1 MKLFLNIFCWILA
14 VFCIYFPCTYFNSD
28 MNKKD
33 FQVKHILV
41 NTQEKASS
49 IRNDILEK
57 KITFDAAAKEY
68 SLCES
73 KENNGDLG
81 YNTKGKLDKDFEN
94 AVLKLD
100 TNVIS
105 EPVQTQAGWHLIKVV
120 DVKHFSDAEN
130 FGKRY

>member
-33 FQVKHILV
+33 FHIQHILV
-41 NTQEKASS
+41 ETEEQASS

-57 KITFDAAAKEY
+57 KITFDDAAQKY
-68 SLCES
+68 STCDS
-73 KENNGDLG
+73 KENNGDIG
-81 YNTKGKLDKDFEN
+81 YNVKGSLNKDFEN

-100 TNVIS
+100 NNVIS
-105 EPVQTQAGWHLIKVV
+105 EPVKTQVGWHLIKVV

-130 FGKRY
+130 FGKKY